1 MAKSNPTR
9 PNAPDD
15 EAGLGDDSPQ
25 SIGERGGPV
34 LRDPR
39 AVSAMDNIGVD
50 DQADLLD
57 PELDEQPGDRD
68 ADGRSFADDVRS
80 DMGVGGGI
88 RESGD
93 T

>member
-9 PNAPDD
+9 PDAPDD
-15 EAGLGDDSPQ
+15 EAGTGDDAQQP
-25 SIGERGGPV
+25 IAERGGPP
-34 LRDPR
+34 LKDPR
-39 AVSAMDNIGVD
+39 AIAAMDNIGVD
-50 DQADLLD
+50 EQGDLLD

-80 DMGVGGGI
+80 DTDAGAGI

>member
-9 PNAPDD
+9 PDAPDD
-15 EAGLGDDSPQ
+15 EAGTGGDSQQPFA
-25 SIGERGGPV
+25 GRGGPV
-34 LRDPR
+34 LKDPR
-39 AVSAMDNIGVD
+39 SVAAMDNIGIEE
-50 DQADLLD
+50 QGDLLD

-68 ADGRSFADDVRS
+68 NDGSSFADDVRS
-80 DMGVGGGI
+80 DMGVRGGI

>member
-34 LRDPR
+34 LEDPR
-39 AVSAMDNIGVD
+39 AVSAMDRRSPTRVEGETPEPEKGSAYSPSNRAVD
-50 DQADLLD
+50 
-57 PELDEQPGDRD
+57 R
-68 ADGRSFADDVRS
+68 
-80 DMGVGGGI
+80 
-88 RESGD
+88 
-93 T
+93 